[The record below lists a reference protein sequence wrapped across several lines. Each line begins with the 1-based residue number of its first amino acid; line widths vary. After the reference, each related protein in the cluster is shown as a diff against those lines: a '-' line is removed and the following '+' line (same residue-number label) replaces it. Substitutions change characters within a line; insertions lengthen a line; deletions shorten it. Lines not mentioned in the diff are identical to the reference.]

1 MSTRNTLFLLTLYC
15 KCLICWGSQW
25 WWWWKFYGMKKIL
38 FLFCHNIL
46 CHILNWIQRLWKS
59 YFKRVLLSSNSII
72 HFTIEFFSTNFY
84 SIQYILFNMLFVED
98 SFIINF
104 ALKTFLSP
112 TSLPTEYIMPKCL
125 LRIDHLFLYQCQHY
139 TALESIGLHYNAM
152 ALYGN
157 AMDSTSS

>member
-1 MSTRNTLFLLTLYC
+1 
-15 KCLICWGSQW
+15 
-25 WWWWKFYGMKKIL
+25 
-38 FLFCHNIL
+38 
-46 CHILNWIQRLWKS
+46 
-59 YFKRVLLSSNSII
+59 
-72 HFTIEFFSTNFY
+72 
-84 SIQYILFNMLFVED
+84 MLFVED